1 VPRAELR
8 WKLLRWHRRTGLVV
22 ALLAVWLAATGVLI
36 GHADALGLPQ
46 RHLQAPWLLRWYGL
60 PAPQLQAAF
69 ELPGPQAVAG
79 GSAAS
84 SRWLSQWGDAAWLDW
99 QRLELPPLQALLGAF
114 PLEVQGAPLL
124 LLVDRRQ
131 ALVLTPQGQR
141 VDQLSWQ
148 GPAQRAGVRRAAAAR
163 AVYLQTEDGRLWRSD
178 AQMSGFEPLSAEA
191 AAPLWE
197 EIAWA
202 RPSALPADLGR
213 ALAQAQQPTGPSA
226 ERLLLDLHSGR
237 FLGPLGPWL
246 MDAAALGLLLLAA
259 TGLWTVLQRPRRG
272 STR

>member
-1 VPRAELR
+1 MASLPHDYFVKVSGTGHIKDYVA
-8 WKLLRWHRRTGLVV
+8 RRMPMPNV
-22 ALLAVWLAATGVLI
+22 
-36 GHADALGLPQ
+36 
-46 RHLQAPWLLRWYGL
+46 
-60 PAPQLQAAF
+60 
-69 ELPGPQAVAG
+69 GP
-79 GSAAS
+79 
-84 SRWLSQWGDAAWLDW
+84 LD
-99 QRLELPPLQALLGAF
+99 
-114 PLEVQGAPLL
+114 APLL
-124 LLVDRRQ
+124 LRTLR
-131 ALVLTPQGQR
+131 LNCLTA
-141 VDQLSWQ
+141 D
-148 GPAQRAGVRRAAAAR
+148 
-163 AVYLQTEDGRLWRSD
+163 Y
-178 AQMSGFEPLSAEA
+178 
-191 AAPLWE
+191 APLWE